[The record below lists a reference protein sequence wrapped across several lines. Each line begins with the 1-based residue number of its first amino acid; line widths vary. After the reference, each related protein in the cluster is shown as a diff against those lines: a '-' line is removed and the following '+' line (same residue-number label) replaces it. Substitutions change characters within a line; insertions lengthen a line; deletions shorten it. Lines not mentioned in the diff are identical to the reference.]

1 MLTVAAPGRK
11 QPAAPTRLAIRAD
24 GKADMPEIDFSD
36 EQLTAYLQEQL
47 PLGELA
53 AIEKALRSSEE
64 LRRRAAALAM
74 RRDLAYHS
82 VGSIWRTE
90 RLSCPDRSELGSF
103 LLGTLD
109 AGRVDY
115 INFHV
120 RTLGCR
126 YCAANLADLS
136 EAARTTKPD
145 TTRRRRYFESSAGHL
160 RK

>member
-1 MLTVAAPGRK
+1 
-11 QPAAPTRLAIRAD
+11 
-24 GKADMPEIDFSD
+24 MPEINFSD

-53 AIEKALRSSEE
+53 AIEKSLRTSEE

-145 TTRRRRYFESSAGHL
+145 ATRRRRYFESSAGHL

>member
-1 MLTVAAPGRK
+1 M
-11 QPAAPTRLAIRAD
+11 PALNV
-24 GKADMPEIDFSD
+24 SD

-53 AIEKALRSSEE
+53 AVEKALRASDE

-109 AGRVDY
+109 SGRVDY

-120 RTLGCR
+120 RSIGCR
-126 YCAANLADLS
+126 YCAANLADLT
-136 EAARTTKPD
+136 EASRTAKPD
-145 TTRRRRYFESSAGHL
+145 STRRRRYFESSAGQL
-160 RK
+160 QSRK